1 MRRARFEAPLFEGHK
16 GVTGVLVPFDPV
28 ELWRAPPV
36 RLAGR
41 RHGWLVTG
49 TANSARFEGYIGERW
64 NRFFITL
71 DEALCD
77 AAGVT
82 VGDLV
87 TMVIAPT
94 ATSKAYLAALE
105 QSRVTTQPGK
115 PRPDAVAFPGAT
127 GTAAPRSTRSRRSRR
142 PARRR

>member
-28 ELWRAPPV
+28 EVWHAPPV

-49 TANSARFEGYIGERW
+49 TANGARFDGYIGERW

-71 DEALCD
+71 DAALRT
-77 AAGVT
+77 AARVG
-82 VGDLV
+82 VGDPV
-87 TMVIAPT
+87 TMVVAPT
-94 ATSKAYLAALE
+94 ATSRAYLAALE

-115 PRPDAVAFPGAT
+115 PRPDAVAFPGT
-127 GTAAPRSTRSRRSRR
+127 ESKSRKRSR
-142 PARRR
+142 PARRPVRRR

>member
-1 MRRARFEAPLFEGHK
+1 MRRARFEAQLFEGDK
-16 GVTGVLVPFDPV
+16 GVTSVVVPFDPV
-28 ELWRAPPV
+28 EVWHAPPV

-49 TANSARFEGYIGERW
+49 TANGMRFDGYIGERW

-71 DEALCD
+71 DESLRT
-77 AAGVT
+77 AAGVA

-94 ATSKAYLAALE
+94 ATRKAYLAALG
-105 QSRVTTQPGK
+105 QSALTTQPGK
-115 PRPDAVAFPGAT
+115 PRADAVAFPEAESGPRT
-127 GTAAPRSTRSRRSRR
+127 RSTR
-142 PARRR
+142 RRRMRRR

>member
-28 ELWRAPPV
+28 ELWHAPPV

-49 TANSARFEGYIGERW
+49 TANGARFDGYIGERW

-87 TMVIAPT
+87 TMVIAPA
-94 ATSKAYLAALE
+94 ATSKTYLAALE

-115 PRPDAVAFPGAT
+115 PRPDAVAFPGAES
-127 GTAAPRSTRSRRSRR
+127 TAAPRARRPRRPRQSTRLR
-142 PARRR
+142 

>member
-28 ELWRAPPV
+28 EVWHVPPV

-49 TANSARFEGYIGERW
+49 SANGARFDGYIGERW

-71 DEALCD
+71 DEALRT
-77 AAGVT
+77 AAGVGIGDRVT
-82 VGDLV
+82 VV
-87 TMVIAPT
+87 VAPT
-94 ATSKAYLAALE
+94 ATSRAYRAALE

-115 PRPDAVAFPGAT
+115 PRPDAVAFS
-127 GTAAPRSTRSRRSRR
+127 GTESKSRKPSRPARR

>member
-28 ELWRAPPV
+28 EVWHAPPV

-49 TANSARFEGYIGERW
+49 TANGARFDGYIGERW

-71 DEALCD
+71 DEALRA
-77 AAGVT
+77 AAGVG
-82 VGDLV
+82 VGDPV
-87 TMVIAPT
+87 TMVVAPT
-94 ATSKAYLAALE
+94 ATSKAYRTALE

-115 PRPDAVAFPGAT
+115 PRPDAVAFPGT
-127 GTAAPRSTRSRRSRR
+127 ESKSRKRSPPPRR
-142 PARRR
+142 PLRRR

>member
-16 GVTGVLVPFDPV
+16 GVTGVLVPFDPI

-49 TANSARFEGYIGERW
+49 TANGARFDGYIGERW

-71 DEALCD
+71 DETLRA

-82 VGDLV
+82 VGETV
-87 TMVIAPT
+87 TVVITPT
-94 ATSKAYLAALE
+94 ATEKAYLAALA
-105 QSRVTTQPGK
+105 QSRETTQPGK
-115 PRPDAVAFPGAT
+115 PRPDAVAFPGA
-127 GTAAPRSTRSRRSRR
+127 GGARVNR
-142 PARRR
+142 PA

>member
-16 GVTGVLVPFDPV
+16 GVTGILVPFDPV
-28 ELWRAPPV
+28 EVWHGPPV

-49 TANSARFEGYIGERW
+49 TANGARFDGYIGERW

-71 DEALCD
+71 DEPLRA

-82 VGDLV
+82 VGDPV
-87 TMVIAPT
+87 TMVIFPT
-94 ATSKAYLAALE
+94 ATSRAYLAAVA

-115 PRPDAVAFPGAT
+115 PRPDAVSFPGMGNKARK
-127 GTAAPRSTRSRRSRR
+127 PRRRSRG
-142 PARRR
+142 PTRRR